1 MQLSH
6 KMLQSFI
13 IRDMYFFIS

>member
-6 KMLQSFI
+6 KMLQSFT